1 MTLEEHPSH
10 SLLFRQGT
18 PGDSFYV
25 VFSGEVGL
33 YFEPGSPEDAASAMI
48 SAMIRGR
55 ITRRAMDLEL
65 AARRLVAAAGTQGTE
80 EAEAAEAAKVAAE
93 AAKVAEAAEST
104 GPTLRRL
111 RRTHDVQGSAIQS
124 VLEQVQRQFS
134 SRPSTPEQAAAIGRH
149 PPPAPTSGTGTG
161 ALTSRASSPA
171 QRRRR
176 PSLLQAP
183 SREMRRRSFQMA
195 SSSGPAPSLLDTV
208 TSRVKRSVPLH
219 DRYMTAT

>member
-80 EAEAAEAAKVAAE
+80 EAEAAE